1 MTVFICFFILVN
13 NKKVL
18 LEFYVCS
25 QVISQP
31 LLQYIVASQDRW
43 WPSWKKPPN
52 PRAPQEFWQT
62 SRFWQMDPQ
71 ATQYTLSAFPA
82 GIDLGLSIPCS
93 WSKKSVYFAISGMR
107 RSDRKRTFNHRLL
120 HDFVSQYVGTLCGAK
135 GKERN

>member
-1 MTVFICFFILVN
+1 MTVLICFFILVN

-18 LEFYVCS
+18 HEFYVCS
-25 QVISQP
+25 PVISQP
-31 LLQYIVASQDRW
+31 LLQYISDSQDRW
-43 WPSWKKPPN
+43 RPSWKKATKCSCTI
-52 PRAPQEFWQT
+52 RVLADKQILV
-62 SRFWQMDPQ
+62 DGPQ

-107 RSDRKRTFNHRLL
+107 RSDRKRAFNHRLL

-135 GKERN
+135 VEERN